1 MVGIRPWYGPARM
14 HAFFATAPKGLEEAL
29 AEELRELGVPA
40 VQVQRGGVRFEGGL
54 DAGYRACLHARIAN
68 RVLLPLA
75 TFSAPDADALYA
87 GVQRIPWSDHL
98 GPEQT
103 LAVEFTSTRSAISH
117 THFGAL
123 KVKDA
128 IVDQMRDRH
137 GARPNV
143 QTERPDVQVNVHLAS
158 DVASVGI
165 DLSGES
171 LHRRGYR
178 DESVAA
184 PMKENL
190 AAGIL
195 RLARWP
201 SLAAGGASFFDPMC
215 GSGTLPIEA
224 GLVAT
229 RTAPGLL
236 RSYWGFLGWRG
247 HDAELWKRLLDEARA
262 AIVRERLPPIVGCD
276 RDARAVR
283 AALANVERAGLRG
296 IVHIEKRELADTV
309 APHARAESPHGLFV
323 VNPPY
328 GERLGEKL
336 ELEPVYAQLGQT
348 LREKFPGWEAFVF
361 TGNVE
366 LARHLHLEPAR
377 RYPLFNG
384 PIECRL
390 LRYPLRS
397 AEERQAAMAH
407 RAAEKPLKQ
416 AERHARAEPFANRL
430 RKNLKHLQ
438 KWTRREGISC
448 FRAYD
453 KDLPEYAVAV
463 DVYEQFVHVQ
473 EYAPPESVDPAKA
486 EERLRDA
493 LSAVPEVCGVPR
505 ENVFVKTRSRQKG
518 NTQYEK
524 LNTTGKF
531 HVVHE
536 GGHKFWV
543 NFTDYLDTGLFLD
556 HRPTRAMLERMAA
569 GKRFLNLFAYTGT
582 ATVYAAAGDAQSSTT
597 VDMSNTYLDWAKR
610 NFELNGLGKQHALVR
625 ANAMEWL
632 AQPGPKYE
640 LIFLD
645 PPTHSRS
652 KKMTEDFDIQ
662 RDHVKLLTLCA
673 QRLAPGGTLLFSNN
687 YRRFKLDE
695 PALPNLQFEDITRL
709 TIPPDFER
717 NARIHR
723 CWQVQLKR

>member
-1 MVGIRPWYGPARM
+1 M
-14 HAFFATAPKGLEEAL
+14 HSYFATAPKGLEEAL
-29 AEELRELGVPA
+29 AEELRELGIAA
-40 VQVQRGGVRFEGGL
+40 VEVARGGVHFQGTLE
-54 DAGYRACLHARIAN
+54 AGYRACLQARVTN

-75 TFSAPDADALYA
+75 TFAAGDADALYT
-87 GVQRIPWSDHL
+87 GVKRIPWSDHL

-103 LAVEFTSTRSAISH
+103 LAVEFTSARSALSH

-128 IVDQMRDRH
+128 IVDQLRERH
-137 GARPNV
+137 GTRPDV
-143 QTERPDVQVNVHLAS
+143 RTERPDVQVNVHVAA
-158 DVASVGI
+158 DVATVSI

-178 DESVAA
+178 DESVTA
-184 PMKENL
+184 PLKENL

-201 SLAAGGASFFDPMC
+201 SLCEGGAAFYDPMC
-215 GSGTLPIEA
+215 GSGTLAIEA
-224 GLVAT
+224 ALMAT
-229 RTAPGLL
+229 HTAPGLL
-236 RSYWGFLGWRG
+236 RDYWGFLGWRG
-247 HDAELWKRLLDEARA
+247 HDAECWNRLLDEARA
-262 AIVRERLPPIVGCD
+262 SQKRERLPSIVGCD
-276 RDARAVR
+276 RDPRAVR

-296 IVHIEKRELADTV
+296 IVHIEKRELQDAV
-309 APHARAESPHGLFV
+309 APPARQELPHGLLC

-336 ELEPVYAQLGQT
+336 ELEPLYAELGKT
-348 LREKFPGWEAFVF
+348 FREKFGGWEAFVF

-390 LRYPLRS
+390 LRFPLRT
-397 AEERQAAMAH
+397 AEERQAAMAQ
-407 RAAEKPLKQ
+407 RAAEAPVKA

-493 LSAVPEVCGVPR
+493 LSAVPDACGVPR

-524 LNTTGKF
+524 LATTGKF

-536 GGHKFWV
+536 NGHKFWV

-569 GKRFLNLFAYTGT
+569 GKRFLNLFAYTAT
-582 ATVYAAAGDAQSSTT
+582 ATVYAAAGDALESVT
-597 VDMSNTYLDWAKR
+597 VDMSNTYLDWARR
-610 NFELNGLGKQHALVR
+610 NFELNGLGKQHQVVR

-632 AQPGPKYE
+632 ERQGPKFD

-652 KKMTEDFDIQ
+652 KKMDEDFDIQ
-662 RDHVKLLTLCA
+662 RDHVKLLSMTA
-673 QRLAPGGTLLFSNN
+673 RKLAPGGTLVFSNN

-695 PALPNLQFEDITRL
+695 AALPDLAIEEISRL

-717 NARIHR
+717 NPRIHR
-723 CWQVQLKR
+723 CWKIVRR